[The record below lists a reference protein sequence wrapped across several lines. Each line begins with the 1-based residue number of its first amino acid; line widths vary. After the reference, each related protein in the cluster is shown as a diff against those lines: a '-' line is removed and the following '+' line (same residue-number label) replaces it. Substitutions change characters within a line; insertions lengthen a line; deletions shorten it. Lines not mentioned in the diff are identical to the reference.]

1 MRATLLCDGLPVGLR
16 LPELDVGEAVVVTVI
31 PAVDDGEL
39 ELRHEESLDPE
50 IDWNLEMPPCL
61 PVESV
66 TKYKTFVPALTS
78 TTKVEVSLFA

>member
-1 MRATLLCDGLPVGLR
+1 MRATLLCDELPVGLR

-50 IDWNLEMPPCL
+50 IDWTLETPPCL

-66 TKYKTFVPALTS
+66 IKYRTFVPALTF
-78 TTKVEVSLFA
+78 TGKLGLSLFE